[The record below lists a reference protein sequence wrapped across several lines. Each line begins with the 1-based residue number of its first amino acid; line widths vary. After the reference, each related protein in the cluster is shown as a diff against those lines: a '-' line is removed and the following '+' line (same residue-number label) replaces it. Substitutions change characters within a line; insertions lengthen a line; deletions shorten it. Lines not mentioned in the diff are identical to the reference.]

1 MTPTSELDHA
11 DHGSVSPAGDR
22 VTLRNQSV
30 TPHWFALRLAEDVE
44 DYLQARDL
52 ALVHQPRQSR

>member
-22 VTLRNQSV
+22 VTLRGSTKEGWV
-30 TPHWFALRLAEDVE
+30 DA
-44 DYLQARDL
+44 
-52 ALVHQPRQSR
+52 